1 METTQQLDQ
10 KDVTKI
16 KEMRDEYA
24 KLGTKSV
31 QLTITKQEVQKQLQ
45 VINDQIVDLE
55 NAISKLFTEEQTLAQ
70 ELQKKYGAGVLD
82 LDSNTFTKSN

>member
-10 KDVTKI
+10 NDVTKI

-24 KLGTKSV
+24 KLGTRSI
-31 QLTITKQEVQKQLQ
+31 QLTITKQEIQKQLDT
-45 VINDQIVDLE
+45 INNQIVELE
-55 NAISKLFTEEQTLAQ
+55 ASVGTLFEEEQKLAQ

-82 LDSNTFTKSN
+82 LESNTFTKSN

>member
-1 METTQQLDQ
+1 MEKTQQLDA
-10 KDVTKI
+10 KDVTRI

-31 QLTITKQEVQKQLQ
+31 QLTITKQEIQKQLDT
-45 VINDQIVDLE
+45 INTQIVDLE
-55 NAISKLFTEEQTLAQ
+55 TAIGTLFNEEQTLAQ

-82 LDSNTFTKSN
+82 LESNTFTKGE

>member
-45 VINDQIVDLE
+45 LINDQIVDLE
-55 NAISKLFTEEQTLAQ
+55 NAISKLFNEEQTLAQ

-82 LDSNTFTKSN
+82 LDSNTFTKK

>member
-45 VINDQIVDLE
+45 LINDQIVDLE
-55 NAISKLFTEEQTLAQ
+55 NAISKLFNEEQTLAQ

-82 LDSNTFTKSN
+82 LDSNTFTKND